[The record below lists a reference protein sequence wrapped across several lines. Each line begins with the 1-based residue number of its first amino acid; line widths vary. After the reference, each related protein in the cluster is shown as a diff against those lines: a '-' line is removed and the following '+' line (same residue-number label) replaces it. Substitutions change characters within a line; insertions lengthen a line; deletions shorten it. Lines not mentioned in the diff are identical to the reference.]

1 MHTIAIPIA
10 NSVSGDIFFFMSG
23 SLLSLSDC
31 IVSQGAAEVKTIF
44 SNSGEKLH
52 KIGRKI
58 FSIFVQK
65 NY

>member
-1 MHTIAIPIA
+1 MHTIA
-10 NSVSGDIFFFMSG
+10 NSVSGDIFFFMSD
-23 SLLSLSDC
+23 LSFPFLI
-31 IVSQGAAEVKTIF
+31 IVYYKRGRKSIGR
-44 SNSGEKLH
+44 LH

>member
-10 NSVSGDIFFFMSG
+10 NSVSGDIFFFMLG
-23 SLLSLSDC
+23 SLLSLSV
-31 IVSQGAAEVKTIF
+31 IVLYHKGRQKSIGR
-44 SNSGEKLH
+44 LH
-52 KIGRKI
+52 KIGRKD